1 MITHYLDRFCSEM
14 PYFDDYHLEIYL
26 NDLVRNKRQ
35 GIREEDFSGQI
46 CLYLL
51 YLLYCFRILVFL
63 ILIPYSLL
71 RNCLRRINRFLR
83 VFCKLGVKK
92 HRRGIFCPSGLK
104 EIFFRGLISYFLLC
118 RFTAGKVSFNQEEE
132 KRYE

>member
-1 MITHYLDRFCSEM
+1 MVTNYLDRFCSEM
-14 PYFDDYHLEIYL
+14 TYFNDYRLDICL
-26 NDLVRNKRQ
+26 NDLVRKKRQ
-35 GIREEDFSGQI
+35 GRRGKDFSGQI

-51 YLLYCFRILVFL
+51 YLLYCFQILVFL

-71 RNCLRRINRFLR
+71 RNSLQRINRLLR
-83 VFCKLGVKK
+83 IFCKLWVKK
-92 HRRGIFCPSGLK
+92 HRRGIFCPSRLK

-118 RFTAGKVSFNQEEE
+118 RFTAEKVSFNQEE